1 MEITRLGIM
10 GGTFNPIHLGHL
22 MIAEEARQTFHLDRV
37 LFIPSYITP
46 NKNIDGAT
54 AEQRLAMTR
63 LATADNPYF
72 AVSDLE
78 IRRKGRS
85 YTIDTLR
92 FLKEFYGPSYILY
105 FISGTDTIQ
114 DLPQWYKPEEILSLC
129 QFVGATRPDGTQS
142 ISQVVEHFGEL
153 GKHILKLTVP
163 TMQISST
170 ELRHRIRSGL
180 SVRYMMP
187 KVVIE
192 YIEKH
197 GVYQCTA
204 KNSRQPLK
212 NI

>member
-10 GGTFNPIHLGHL
+10 GGSFNPIHLGHL
-22 MIAEEARQTFHLDRV
+22 MIAEEARQTFHLDKI

-46 NKNIDGAT
+46 NKNMDGAT
-54 AEQRLAMTR
+54 AEQRLTMTR

-72 AVSDLE
+72 SVSDLE

-85 YTIDTLR
+85 YTVDTLR
-92 FLKEFYGPSYILY
+92 FLKKFYGPSYILY
-105 FISGTDTIQ
+105 FISGTDTIH
-114 DLPQWYKPEEILSLC
+114 DLPQWHKPEEILSLC

-142 ISQVVEHFGEL
+142 ISDIIEYFGEL
-153 GKHILKLTVP
+153 GRHILKLTVP

-170 ELRHRIRSGL
+170 ELRHRIRNGL

-187 KVVIE
+187 KNVIE

-204 KNSRQPLK
+204 KNSKQRLK

>member
-22 MIAEEARQTFHLDRV
+22 MIAEEARQTFHLDKI
-37 LFIPSYITP
+37 LFIPSYMTP
-46 NKNIDGAT
+46 NKQMDGAT
-54 AEQRLAMTR
+54 AEQRMDMVR
-63 LATADNPYF
+63 LAVSDNPHF

-85 YTIDTLR
+85 YTVETLR
-92 FLKEFYGPSYILY
+92 YLKEKYGPSYILY
-105 FISGTDTIQ
+105 FISGTDTIR

-142 ISQVVEHFGEL
+142 IDDVIASFGDL
-153 GKHILKLTVP
+153 GKHILKLPVP

-170 ELRHRIRSGL
+170 ELRHRIRRGL

-187 KVVIE
+187 KSVVE
-192 YIEKH
+192 YIEIH
-197 GVYQCTA
+197 GVYQCTTPQ
-204 KNSRQPLK
+204 N
-212 NI
+212 